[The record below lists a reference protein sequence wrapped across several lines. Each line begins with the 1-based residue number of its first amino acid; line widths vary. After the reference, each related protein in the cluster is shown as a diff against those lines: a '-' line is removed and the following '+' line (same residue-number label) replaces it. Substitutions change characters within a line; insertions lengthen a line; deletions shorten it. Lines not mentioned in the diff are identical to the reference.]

1 VILIEPGTW
10 LQEDIMTLAV
20 ATEAPDFTLPR
31 LGRDEWVQLAS
42 FRHHKPVGLIFG
54 SFTCPPSGPR
64 LVRLKTSTSV
74 RVPGDDTSQMRA
86 NRLTLVQHTV
96 LITVG
101 GNLGQNAP
109 HNTAL
114 A

>member
-1 VILIEPGTW
+1 
-10 LQEDIMTLAV
+10 
-20 ATEAPDFTLPR
+20 
-31 LGRDEWVQLAS
+31 
-42 FRHHKPVGLIFG
+42 
-54 SFTCPPSGPR
+54 
-64 LVRLKTSTSV
+64 
-74 RVPGDDTSQMRA
+74 MRA

-101 GNLGQNAP
+101 GNLGQTAP